1 MHRAFRYNLKLV
13 LSLAADTKERIDRVE
28 SLIRTSTFTDD
39 GYIQVG
45 EEEKAKAYIL
55 NWYQSCNYNTLTII
69 DPYFK
74 PQDLAIIKQLCDI
87 NNDLEIRILT
97 HRQKYQNEDYTTSWR
112 SISSGVTNTISLN
125 FVWYDD
131 NSRMVLFMTAIGY
144 VLTTRT
150 TSTKASLSAPS
161 TASVKKKALSSRWM
175 AARFCLPFFLTQSM
189 YILMSG
195 RWEEES

>member
-55 NWYQSCNYNTLTII
+55 NWYQSFNYNTLTII

-112 SISSGVTNTISLN
+112 SISSGVTIPLASTLYGMTTIQ
-125 FVWYDD
+125 
-131 NSRMVLFMTAIGY
+131 RMVLFMTAIGY
-144 VLTTRT
+144 VLTMRT
-150 TSTKASLSAPS
+150 TSTKASPSAPS
-161 TASVKKKALSSRWM
+161 TASAKKKALSSKWM
-175 AARFCLPFFLTQSM
+175 VARFCLPFFLTQSM
-189 YILMSG
+189 HILM
-195 RWEEES
+195 